1 VEGEKMKII
10 PLENAHVS
18 LKENDVII
26 YEGISDAV
34 LKPDIYPR
42 AGMNYS
48 ITVSHEKYPA
58 VTAETCIPEPVKFE
72 AIYMGDETYKIFEFK
87 SAEMAFP
94 LWITSTVLM
103 SNTHTPPAQYTFL
116 YTYNL
121 LIDNIN
127 RIEGSGYVNKLVGNS
142 YHELFFRIKTSNLPQ
157 LTDIVFSP
165 KQAHAETWEYVSGT
179 EIRLITASP
188 EYDRYCKTYYLLLS
202 SPPLDSGVSSIM
214 YQPVTVYSNIKGG
227 RGIFAGK
234 SEFACFFEKE

>member
-1 VEGEKMKII
+1 VEEEKMKTV

-26 YEGISDAV
+26 YDGIADAI
-34 LKPDIYPR
+34 LELDIYPK

-48 ITVSHEKYPA
+48 ITVIHEKYPA

-72 AIYMGDETYKIFEFK
+72 AIYLGDNTYKIFELE

-94 LWITSTVLM
+94 LWITSSVLM
-103 SNTHTPPAQYTFL
+103 SNTPPAQYTFL
-116 YTYNL
+116 FTYNL

-127 RIEGSGYVNKLVGNS
+127 RFEGFGYVNKLVGSS
-142 YHELFFRIKTSNLPQ
+142 YHELFFRIRTSNLPQ

-165 KQAHAETWEYVSGT
+165 KYASSVVWEEVSGT
-179 EIRLITASP
+179 EIRLITASL
-188 EYDRYCKTYYLLLS
+188 EYDRYCKTYYQLLL
-202 SPPLDSGVSSIM
+202 SPPLDSDISSIM
-214 YQPVTVYSNIKGG
+214 YQPVNIYSNIKGG
-227 RGIFAGK
+227 KGIFAGK